1 MRRWGVL
8 LTAALALGALGA
20 PAVAPAPAAGAARTI
35 VFGAAQEN
43 RTAGQTRMQA
53 IQELE
58 RSIGRPLAAVRNYYL
73 WNAAFPTADDRTLRD
88 TGHTIYM
95 SVKARLLNGAAVPW
109 RSIADAAPG
118 TARYNEIV
126 SWADRVRAFGA
137 PVVFTFNHEPEAATN
152 RDLGTNVDFIDAW
165 RRIVSIFRERGVT
178 NATYAWIMTDYS
190 FEVQDRRAA
199 SLWYPGDEWIDAI
212 GVDAYNWYRCRPNA
226 PIEWRSLAR
235 TIEPMRQFARAHP
248 DEQLMVTEFGTVE
261 DPAVPG
267 RKAQWFDDARALFA
281 QPGYER
287 FTAVL
292 YFNILQS
299 SFPDCRWFVDSSSS
313 SLSAFARMGNDPLY
327 GGTAT
332 EPPPPP
338 PPPPPPSNVVFSDSF
353 DQGLGAWSSVTRVTV
368 DASRGNAAAPSARL
382 TAANNTAFARRGF
395 GTGRTQVCA
404 SANALVGSVTSAD
417 FTLLRVRE
425 AGGAALARVYVRS
438 DRRLVVR
445 ADVAGTTFATTATL
459 PASTWRRV
467 ELCLTVGASGTLRLL
482 VDGSQVGS
490 WTANTGTSAATEL
503 QIGDNAAK
511 TADVWLDDVRVTSG

>member
-1 MRRWGVL
+1 MARRGML
-8 LTAALALGALGA
+8 LLAAMLALGTL
-20 PAVAPAPAAGAARTI
+20 AVPPAATPGAAAERTI
-35 VFGAAQEN
+35 VFGAAMDP
-43 RTAGQTRMQA
+43 RVAGQTRPQA

-58 RSIGRPLAAVRNYYL
+58 QSIGRPLAAVRNYYL
-73 WNAAFPTADDRTLRD
+73 WNSTFPTADDQWLRD
-88 TGHTIYM
+88 TGHTIYL
-95 SVKARLLNGAAVPW
+95 SVKARLLNKTAVPW
-109 RSIADAAPG
+109 RSIADAVPG
-118 TARYNEIV
+118 TARYNQIV

-152 RDLGTNVDFIDAW
+152 RDLGSNVDFIDAW
-165 RRIVSIFRERGVT
+165 RRIVSIFRDRGVT

-199 SLWYPGDEWIDAI
+199 HLWYPGDEWIDAI

-226 PIEWRSLAR
+226 HIEWRSLAR
-235 TIEPMRQFARAHP
+235 TIEPMRQFARNHP
-248 DEQLMVTEFGTVE
+248 DEQLMVTEYGTVE

-292 YFNILQS
+292 YFNILQA
-299 SFPDCRWFVDSSSS
+299 SFPDCRWYVDSSAS
-313 SLSAFARMGNDPLY
+313 SLEAFARMGNDPLY

-332 EPPPPP
+332 PPP

-353 DQGLGAWSSVTRVTV
+353 DQGLGAWPSVTRVTV
-368 DASRGNAAAPSARL
+368 DSTTGNPAAPSARL
-382 TAANNTAFARRGF
+382 TAAANTAFARRGF
-395 GTGRTQVCA
+395 GTGLTQVCA
-404 SANALVGSVTSAD
+404 AANALVGSVTSAD

-425 AGGAALARVYVRS
+425 AGGAALARLYVRS

-445 ADVAGTTFATTATL
+445 ADVAGTTFTTTATL

-467 ELCLTVGASGTLRLL
+467 ELCLTVGTSGTLRLV
-482 VDGSQVGS
+482 VDGTQVGS
-490 WTANTGTSAATEL
+490 WTATTGTSPAAEL

-511 TADVWLDDVRVTSG
+511 TADVWLDDVQVTSG